1 MSSSDDD
8 LSSDIDFASVKS
20 MNQYE
25 NSVINSAEQK
35 TAKEEKKESK
45 EDIERNISKIKA
57 KLSEAKL
64 DGKDKL
70 IEKLEKKLEEEKS
83 KLELIK
89 MMPNEMGV
97 DLSLAN
103 KTKEEDNALPE
114 QNDELLKYWHYKV
127 LHTSFAGEN
136 SINLTLDDSD
146 PNVYKSRNSFI
157 QSHCEPYTE
166 LTTIDQNLTMPTA
179 IWKSLFPH
187 QHVGVEWLWEKW
199 NDKHGGIEGDEMGL
213 GKTAI
218 ACTFLH
224 SLVLSNILK
233 KPTLILC
240 PLTVAQQWIRELHI
254 WCPQL
259 KAILLH
265 STRTNKNITD
275 EKILK
280 TVEGTTSVVVTNYET
295 LHRMKKTM
303 PIHSVD
309 WGIVICDE
317 GHKIRNHESTI
328 SKLVKKIHADFR
340 LAISGSPIQN
350 SLIELWSL
358 FDFAI
363 PGLLGSLDVFETEF
377 AEPIKIG
384 GYANAN
390 PFQVFRAYSSAVALR
405 DLIKPYLLRRMKKD
419 VNANLPDKLEQIFFI
434 NLTPIQISAYLNFTK
449 SSLCR
454 SIINGRSELFV
465 GISYLRKL
473 CDHPNIADPT
483 AYSDDMSYSA
493 KLNLLK
499 KLLPSWKKKNH
510 RVLIFSEYLQMLT
523 FVCRLCNELSLD
535 YFRIDGETPNEK
547 RLLMMD
553 RFNAG
558 ERFAC
563 IASIK
568 VGGVGVNLT
577 GADRVVIVDPD
588 WNPST
593 DSQAL
598 ERAWRIGQKK
608 DVVVYRLI
616 TVGTI
621 EEKIYKKQIFK
632 QFLSN
637 RILQNPNQKRMFAPD
652 SIKDLFRLD
661 MEVESEFIEPD
672 SSSPKTKQKQSNEK
686 IENNINNINININNN
701 DDDDDDDDE
710 ESIDN
715 NTNDDDSDDVD
726 DIVNSGVN
734 RIEKLSRENSTVTE
748 DDRNEN
754 ENDYEDDDDD
764 DDPNNDKEVLQNLFN
779 DGDLA
784 HVFHHDNL
792 FHKDKDTPELYL
804 HRKNAERKVQE
815 AKEKLKKSVEEKEKQ
830 KMLDN
835 DPQINAK
842 IFKDI
847 LSLFINNKG
856 MLSTQQVLD
865 HFAKKPELNRKK
877 PLRNVLRTVSVLNKR
892 THCWHLLSKYKK

>member
-1 MSSSDDD
+1 MDSSDDD

-25 NSVINSAEQK
+25 TSVINSAEQK

-45 EDIERNISKIKA
+45 EEIEKNISKIKT
-57 KLSEAKL
+57 KLSEARL

-70 IEKLEKKLEEEKS
+70 IEKLTKQLEEEKS
-83 KLELIK
+83 KLELLK
-89 MMPNEMGV
+89 MMPSEMGV

-103 KTKEEDNALPE
+103 KSNENEDNLLPE

-146 PNVYKSRNSFI
+146 PNVYKARNSFI
-157 QSHCEPYTE
+157 ADHCEPYTE
-166 LTTIDQNLTMPTA
+166 LTNIDQKLTIPTA
-179 IWKSLFPH
+179 IWNSLFPH

-218 ACTFLH
+218 ACTFIH
-224 SLVLSNILK
+224 SLVLSKVLK
-233 KPTLILC
+233 KPTLVLC

-259 KAILLH
+259 RAILLH
-265 STRTNKNITD
+265 STRTNKSISD
-275 EKILK
+275 EEILGH
-280 TVEGTTSVVVTNYET
+280 VENTTNVIVTNYET

-303 PIHSVD
+303 PIHSID

-317 GHKIRNHESTI
+317 GHKIRNYQSTI
-328 SKLVKKIHADFR
+328 SKLVKRIQADFR

-363 PGLLGSLDVFETEF
+363 PGLLGSLDVFESEF
-377 AEPIKIG
+377 AEPIKVG

-449 SSLCR
+449 SSIVR
-454 SIINGRSELFV
+454 SIIHGRSEMFV
-465 GISYLRKL
+465 GIDYLRKL
-473 CDHPNIADPT
+473 CDHPNIADPS
-483 AYSDDMSYSA
+483 AYDDDISSSA
-493 KLNLLK
+493 KLNLMA
-499 KLLPSWKKKNH
+499 KLLPAWKKKNH
-510 RVLIFSEYLQMLT
+510 RVLIFSQYLKMLT
-523 FVCRLCNELSLD
+523 FVCTLCDQLNLD

-547 RLLMMD
+547 RIMTMD

-558 ERFAC
+558 EKFAC
-563 IASIK
+563 IASTK
-568 VGGVGVNLT
+568 VGGVGVNLV
-577 GADRVVIVDPD
+577 GADRVIIVDPD

-593 DSQAL
+593 DNQAL

-608 DVVVYRLI
+608 DVAVYRLI

-621 EEKIYKKQIFK
+621 EEKMYKKQIFK

-637 RILQNPNQKRMFAPD
+637 KILQNPNQKRMFAPD
-652 SIKDLFRLD
+652 TIYDLFRLD
-661 MEVESEFIEPD
+661 MEVESEFIEKD
-672 SSSPKTKQKQSNEK
+672 QSNKKEQQQQQQQEQEEPEDEK
-686 IENNINNINININNN
+686 EN
-701 DDDDDDDDE
+701 
-710 ESIDN
+710 
-715 NTNDDDSDDVD
+715 DSENENENFL
-726 DIVNSGVN
+726 NSGVN
-734 RIEKLSRENSTVTE
+734 RIEKVSHENSTNTE
-748 DDRNEN
+748 DDHDVS
-754 ENDYEDDDDD
+754 DYDDDDND
-764 DDPNNDKEVLQNLFN
+764 DQNNDKEVLQNLFD

-792 FHKDKDTPELYL
+792 FKGGKDTPEMYL
-804 HRKNAERKVQE
+804 HRKKAEMKVQE
-815 AKEKLKKSVEEKEKQ
+815 AKERLKKSVEAAKKQ
-830 KMLDN
+830 KMLDD

-842 IFKDI
+842 IFKEV
-847 LSLFINNKG
+847 LSLFLNNNG
-856 MLSTQQVLD
+856 VLSTQQILD
-865 HFAKKPELNRKK
+865 HFIKNQELNRKK
-877 PLRNVLRTVSVLNKR
+877 PLKRVLRTVSVLNKR
-892 THCWHLLSKYKK
+892 SHSWHLLSKYKKSA